1 MRIRRLFA
9 GVAVG
14 AVCVQV
20 SAHSSVAAYVEI
32 SIAVETETAGRPGQA
47 IRQEQE
53 PSEVLGQAFRQEQ
66 EPSEVLGQ
74 AFRQVQ
80 EPSEVLGQAFRQ
92 EQEPSEVLGQAIRQ
106 VQEPDKSQEA
116 SLRQEQELELGQE
129 QEQEQKQE
137 QEPDEAHEQEWKQ
150 ELEQEQER
158 ADTLKAAVF
167 TGRSVRHY
175 SDHQKFYLGKEDRE
189 GSATALETLKLIPGI
204 LVRDDEVS
212 MMNGKGL
219 TILLNGLPTTS
230 ASLSLLTPA
239 DIKSIDFYQN
249 APARYSFAGSGS
261 MVNIITRR
269 PGIGGNLMLNLKGA
283 VTTPWGNNAVSY
295 RQVLKN
301 TMIGI
306 EYSGKPT
313 KSGGYGIN
321 EFLEY
326 EAGGNRY
333 TKVKKGLDTDFTR
346 NRHNI
351 TLDLVRMKDENSA
364 LKAQFTLG
372 YEKKDWPVSQSA
384 LKTVTNLTTQES
396 TTSEVTDHKDDWSEY
411 LSPALDI
418 YWNRRFSDR
427 HELSVNFVATAYDTK
442 SRKGFYEYAGATPL
456 LSSTSLTDGRKYSGI
471 IEAVY
476 GWTLSEKH
484 KLGFG
489 ARTTAS
495 LAEQNSGNGEV
506 TVRSDINTDL
516 GRLWCEYSGNAG
528 GFSYSVGA
536 AMEHFGYETKA
547 SGRHDYIYF
556 RPLVQLN
563 YTFNDHS
570 SMYFNY
576 SSNTSTPKI
585 GWMGDA
591 SYYKDDKWLVRSNPE
606 LESYTTRDAMI
617 GYSFNNS
624 WLYINP
630 YILVYHN
637 DNQIIPIFSH
647 TDGLLVER
655 DENSGNMIAVMAAL
669 GGRIKPFRNIP
680 LSLTVYAMYND
691 QRLTGGGADRSVKSL
706 GGMAMLRYSGKKW
719 TAEAMYNQPFKS
731 ISDIGISKGE
741 NYGYFE
747 FARRIGK
754 NLRIG
759 AGMRYPFYHW
769 KVSEET
775 APGSPVTMKNTS
787 RMTSQKNTVI
797 LTCVYN
803 FSYGKKVRTVNQKIR
818 NADIDSGL

>member
-1 MRIRRLFA
+1 MDHRTTTRKNNA
-9 GVAVG
+9 GHIILSVLLL
-14 AVCVQV
+14 CQPLIL
-20 SAHSSVAAYVEI
+20 SAINTQREYSVPIE
-32 SIAVETETAGRPGQA
+32 ERGKNFEELQMGRPQD
-47 IRQEQE
+47 E
-53 PSEVLGQAFRQEQ
+53 PTT
-66 EPSEVLGQ
+66 
-74 AFRQVQ
+74 VQ
-80 EPSEVLGQAFRQ
+80 T
-92 EQEPSEVLGQAIRQ
+92 
-106 VQEPDKSQEA
+106 
-116 SLRQEQELELGQE
+116 
-129 QEQEQKQE
+129 
-137 QEPDEAHEQEWKQ
+137 
-150 ELEQEQER
+150 
-158 ADTLKAAVF
+158 DTLKAAVF
-167 TGRSVRHY
+167 TGRSVKHY
-175 SDHQKFYLGKEDRE
+175 SDHQKFYLSKEDRD
-189 GSATALETLKLIPGI
+189 SHSTALETLKLIPGI
-204 LVRDDEVS
+204 LVKDDEAKLL
-212 MMNGKGL
+212 NGKGL

-239 DIKSIDFYQN
+239 DIKSIDFYQS

-261 MVNIITRR
+261 LVNIITRR
-269 PGIGGNLMLNLKGA
+269 PGIGGNLMLNLKEA

-306 EYSGKPT
+306 EYSGKPS
-313 KSGGYGIN
+313 KSGGYGID

-326 EAGGNRY
+326 EAGGYLY
-333 TKVKKGLDTDFTR
+333 TKEKESQDTYFTR
-346 NRHNI
+346 NQHNVS
-351 TLDLVRMKDENSA
+351 LDLVRMKDEKSA
-364 LKAQFTLG
+364 LKAQFTLA

-384 LKTVTNLTTQES
+384 LKTVTNQTTKES

-427 HELSVNFVATAYDTK
+427 DELSVNFVATAFDTK

-471 IEAVY
+471 LEAVY
-476 GWTLSEKH
+476 DWRPSEKH
-484 KLGFG
+484 KFSFGF
-489 ARTTAS
+489 RSTAS
-495 LAEQNSGNGEV
+495 LAGQNSGNGEV

-528 GFSYSVGA
+528 GFSYSVGT

-576 SSNTSTPKI
+576 SSDTSTPKI

-606 LESYTTRDAMI
+606 LESFTTRDAMI

-691 QRLTGGGADRSVKSL
+691 QRLTGSGADRSVKSL

-719 TAEAMYNQPFKS
+719 TAEAMYNLPFKS

-747 FARRIGK
+747 FSRRIGK
-754 NLRIG
+754 NLRLG

-775 APGSPVTMKNTS
+775 APGSLVTMKNTS

-803 FSYGKKVRTVNQKIR
+803 FSYGKKARAVDQKIK
-818 NADIDSGL
+818 NADNDTGMF

>member
-1 MRIRRLFA
+1 MDHRTTTRKNNA
-9 GVAVG
+9 GHLILSVLLLCQPLILSAINTQREYSVPIEG
-14 AVCVQV
+14 RGKNFEELQV
-20 SAHSSVAAYVEI
+20 
-32 SIAVETETAGRPGQA
+32 GRPQDEPTTGQT
-47 IRQEQE
+47 
-53 PSEVLGQAFRQEQ
+53 
-66 EPSEVLGQ
+66 
-74 AFRQVQ
+74 
-80 EPSEVLGQAFRQ
+80 
-92 EQEPSEVLGQAIRQ
+92 
-106 VQEPDKSQEA
+106 
-116 SLRQEQELELGQE
+116 
-129 QEQEQKQE
+129 
-137 QEPDEAHEQEWKQ
+137 
-150 ELEQEQER
+150 
-158 ADTLKAAVF
+158 DTLKAAVF

-269 PGIGGNLMLNLKGA
+269 PGIGGSLMLNLKEA

-295 RQVLKN
+295 RQILKN

-306 EYSGKPT
+306 EYSGKPS
-313 KSGGYGIN
+313 KSGGYDID

-333 TKVKKGLDTDFTR
+333 TKEKKGLDTDFTR
-346 NRHNI
+346 NRHNV

-427 HELSVNFVATAYDTK
+427 HELSVNFVATAFDTK

-471 IEAVY
+471 LEAVY
-476 GWTLSEKH
+476 DWRPSEKH
-484 KLGFG
+484 KFSFGF
-489 ARTTAS
+489 RSTAS
-495 LAEQNSGNGEV
+495 LAGQNSGNGEV

-528 GFSYSVGA
+528 GFKYSVGA

-547 SGRHDYIYF
+547 SGRQDYIYF
-556 RPLVQLN
+556 RPLVQLS
-563 YTFNDHS
+563 YIFNDHS

-576 SSNTSTPKI
+576 SSDTSTPKI

-606 LESYTTRDAMI
+606 LESFTTRDAMI

-669 GGRIKPFRNIP
+669 GGRLKPFRNIP

-691 QRLTGGGADRSVKSL
+691 QRLTGSGADRSVKSL

-803 FSYGKKVRTVNQKIR
+803 FSYGKKARAVDQKIK
-818 NADIDSGL
+818 NADNDTGMF

>member
-20 SAHSSVAAYVEI
+20 SAHSSVAGFVEV
-32 SIAVETETAGRPGQA
+32 SIEVETETAGRPGT
-47 IRQEQE
+47 
-53 PSEVLGQAFRQEQ
+53 V
-66 EPSEVLGQ
+66 
-74 AFRQVQ
+74 
-80 EPSEVLGQAFRQ
+80 
-92 EQEPSEVLGQAIRQ
+92 
-106 VQEPDKSQEA
+106 
-116 SLRQEQELELGQE
+116 LRQEQG
-129 QEQEQKQE
+129 
-137 QEPDEAHEQEWKQ
+137 QEPDEAQEQEWKK

-269 PGIGGNLMLNLKGA
+269 PGIGGSLMLNLKEA

-295 RQVLKN
+295 RQILKN

-313 KSGGYGIN
+313 KSGGYGID

-326 EAGGNRY
+326 EAGGNLY
-333 TKVKKGLDTDFTR
+333 TKVKEGLDTDFTR
-346 NRHNI
+346 NQHNVS
-351 TLDLVRMKDENSA
+351 LDLVRMKDENSA

-372 YEKKDWPVSQSA
+372 YDKKDWPVSQSVI
-384 LKTVTNLTTQES
+384 KTVTDLSTNES
-396 TTSEVTDHKDDWSEY
+396 TTSEVIDRKDVWSEY
-411 LSPALDI
+411 LTPSLDI
-418 YWNRRFSDR
+418 YWNRNISDK
-427 HELSVNFVATAYDTK
+427 HELSVNFVGTAYDTK
-442 SRKGFYEYAGATPL
+442 SRKGFYEYDGATPL
-456 LSSTSLTDGRKYSGI
+456 LSSVTITEGSKYSGI
-471 IEAVY
+471 IEAVDD
-476 GWTLSEKH
+476 WRLSEKH
-484 KLGFG
+484 KLSFG
-489 ARTTAS
+489 LRS
-495 LAEQNSGNGEV
+495 IGSFSDQGSRNGDIQVQSE
-506 TVRSDINTDL
+506 INTVQN
-516 GRLWCEYSGNAG
+516 RLWGEYSGNLG
-528 GFSYSVGA
+528 GFSYSLGA
-536 AMEHFGYETKA
+536 AVEHFGYDTKE
-547 SGRHDYIYF
+547 SSRKDNLYV

-563 YTFNDHS
+563 FIFNDHS
-570 SMYFNY
+570 SMYFDY
-576 SSNTSTPKI
+576 SSKTETPKI
-585 GWMGDA
+585 GWLGDA
-591 SYYKDDKWLVRSNPE
+591 SYYKDDKWLVKSNPE
-606 LESYTTRDAMI
+606 LESYTTRDATL

-630 YILVYHN
+630 YVFVYYN

-647 TDGLLVER
+647 KDGLLVER
-655 DENSGNMIAVMAAL
+655 SENSGSMLCVMAAL
-669 GGRIKPFRNIP
+669 GCRIKPFKNIP
-680 LSLTVYAMYND
+680 VSLTVYAMYND
-691 QRLTGGGADRSVKSL
+691 QRLLGGGADRTVRSL
-706 GGMAMLRYSGKKW
+706 DGMAMLRYSGKKW
-719 TAEAMYNQPFKS
+719 TAEAMYHLPGKA
-731 ISDIGISKGE
+731 ISDIGFSKGE

-754 NLRIG
+754 NLRVG

-803 FSYGKKVRTVNQKIR
+803 FSYGKKARAVDQKIR
-818 NADIDSGL
+818 NTDNDTGLF

>member
-1 MRIRRLFA
+1 MDSRRLFCTLC
-9 GVAVG
+9 
-14 AVCVQV
+14 VCVIGIQ
-20 SAHSSVAAYVEI
+20 AEAFNLVA
-32 SIAVETETAGRPGQA
+32 
-47 IRQEQE
+47 E
-53 PSEVLGQAFRQEQ
+53 PV
-66 EPSEVLGQ
+66 
-74 AFRQVQ
+74 
-80 EPSEVLGQAFRQ
+80 
-92 EQEPSEVLGQAIRQ
+92 
-106 VQEPDKSQEA
+106 EA
-116 SLRQEQELELGQE
+116 S
-129 QEQEQKQE
+129 
-137 QEPDEAHEQEWKQ
+137 
-150 ELEQEQER
+150 ER
-158 ADTLKAAVF
+158 TDTLKAAVF
-167 TGRSVRHY
+167 TGRSVKHF

-239 DIKSIDFYQN
+239 DIKSIDFYQS

-261 MVNIITRR
+261 LVNIITRR
-269 PGIGGNLMLNLKGA
+269 PGIGGNLMLNLKEA

-306 EYSGKPT
+306 EYSGKPS
-313 KSGGYGIN
+313 KSGGYGID

-326 EAGGNRY
+326 EAGGYLY
-333 TKVKKGLDTDFTR
+333 TKEKESQDTYFTR
-346 NRHNI
+346 NQHNVS
-351 TLDLVRMKDENSA
+351 LDLVRMKDEKSA
-364 LKAQFTLG
+364 LKAQFTLA

-384 LKTVTNLTTQES
+384 LKTVTNQTTQES

-427 HELSVNFVATAYDTK
+427 DELSVNFVATAFDTK

-471 IEAVY
+471 LEAVY
-476 GWTLSEKH
+476 DWRPSEKH
-484 KLGFG
+484 KFSFGF
-489 ARTTAS
+489 RSTAS
-495 LAEQNSGNGEV
+495 LAGQNSGNGEV

-528 GFSYSVGA
+528 GFSYSVGT

-576 SSNTSTPKI
+576 SSDTSTPKI

-606 LESYTTRDAMI
+606 LESFTTRDAMI

-691 QRLTGGGADRSVKSL
+691 QRLTGSGADRSVKSL

-719 TAEAMYNQPFKS
+719 TAEAMYNLPFKS

-747 FARRIGK
+747 FSRRIGK
-754 NLRIG
+754 NLRLG

-775 APGSPVTMKNTS
+775 APGSLVTMKNTS

-803 FSYGKKVRTVNQKIR
+803 FSYGKKARAVDQKIK
-818 NADIDSGL
+818 NADNDTGLF

>member
-9 GVAVG
+9 GAAVG
-14 AVCVQV
+14 AVCVLV
-20 SAHSSVAAYVEI
+20 SAHSSVAAYVEV
-32 SIAVETETAGRPGQA
+32 SIVETETAGRPGQT
-47 IRQEQE
+47 
-53 PSEVLGQAFRQEQ
+53 FRQEQ
-66 EPSEVLGQ
+66 E
-74 AFRQVQ
+74 A
-80 EPSEVLGQAFRQ
+80 
-92 EQEPSEVLGQAIRQ
+92 
-106 VQEPDKSQEA
+106 DKSQEE
-116 SLRQEQELELGQE
+116 SLR
-129 QEQEQKQE
+129 
-137 QEPDEAHEQEWKQ
+137 QEPDEAQEQEWKQ

-167 TGRSVRHY
+167 TGRSVKHF
-175 SDHQKFYLGKEDRE
+175 SDHQKFYLNKEDRNTH
-189 GSATALETLKLIPGI
+189 ATALETLKLIPGI
-204 LVRDDEVS
+204 LVKDDEATLL
-212 MMNGKGL
+212 NGKGL

-269 PGIGGNLMLNLKGA
+269 PGIGGSLMLNLKGA
-283 VTTPWGNNAVSY
+283 VTTPWGNNAASY

-306 EYSGKPT
+306 EYSGKPS
-313 KSGGYGIN
+313 KSGGYGID

-333 TKVKKGLDTDFTR
+333 TKEKKGLDTDFTR
-346 NRHNI
+346 NRHNV
-351 TLDLVRMKDENSA
+351 TLELVRMKDENSA
-364 LKAQFTLG
+364 LKAQITLG

-570 SMYFNY
+570 SMYFN
-576 SSNTSTPKI
+576 
-585 GWMGDA
+585 
-591 SYYKDDKWLVRSNPE
+591 
-606 LESYTTRDAMI
+606 
-617 GYSFNNS
+617 
-624 WLYINP
+624 
-630 YILVYHN
+630 
-637 DNQIIPIFSH
+637 
-647 TDGLLVER
+647 LL
-655 DENSGNMIAVMAAL
+655 
-669 GGRIKPFRNIP
+669 
-680 LSLTVYAMYND
+680 LSAKT
-691 QRLTGGGADRSVKSL
+691 
-706 GGMAMLRYSGKKW
+706 
-719 TAEAMYNQPFKS
+719 F
-731 ISDIGISKGE
+731 
-741 NYGYFE
+741 
-747 FARRIGK
+747 
-754 NLRIG
+754 
-759 AGMRYPFYHW
+759 
-769 KVSEET
+769 
-775 APGSPVTMKNTS
+775 
-787 RMTSQKNTVI
+787 
-797 LTCVYN
+797 
-803 FSYGKKVRTVNQKIR
+803 
-818 NADIDSGL
+818 

>member
-1 MRIRRLFA
+1 MDHRTTTRKNNA
-9 GVAVG
+9 GHIILSVLLLCQPLILSAINTQREYSVPIEG
-14 AVCVQV
+14 RGKNFEELQV
-20 SAHSSVAAYVEI
+20 
-32 SIAVETETAGRPGQA
+32 GRPQDKPTTGQT
-47 IRQEQE
+47 
-53 PSEVLGQAFRQEQ
+53 
-66 EPSEVLGQ
+66 
-74 AFRQVQ
+74 
-80 EPSEVLGQAFRQ
+80 
-92 EQEPSEVLGQAIRQ
+92 
-106 VQEPDKSQEA
+106 
-116 SLRQEQELELGQE
+116 
-129 QEQEQKQE
+129 
-137 QEPDEAHEQEWKQ
+137 
-150 ELEQEQER
+150 
-158 ADTLKAAVF
+158 DTLKAAVF
-167 TGRSVRHY
+167 TGRSVKHY
-175 SDHQKFYLGKEDRE
+175 SDHQKFYLSKEDRD
-189 GSATALETLKLIPGI
+189 SHSTALETLKLIPGI
-204 LVRDDEVS
+204 LIKDDEAKLL
-212 MMNGKGL
+212 NGKGL

-239 DIKSIDFYQN
+239 DIKSIDFYQS

-261 MVNIITRR
+261 LVNIITRR
-269 PGIGGNLMLNLKGA
+269 PGIGGNLMLNLKEA

-295 RQVLKN
+295 RQILKN

-306 EYSGKPT
+306 EYSGKPS
-313 KSGGYGIN
+313 KSGGYGID

-326 EAGGNRY
+326 EAGGYRY
-333 TKVKKGLDTDFTR
+333 TKVKDGLDTDFTR
-346 NRHNI
+346 NQHNVS
-351 TLDLVRMKDENSA
+351 LDLVRMKDEKSA

-384 LKTVTNLTTQES
+384 LKTVTNLTTKES

-411 LSPALDI
+411 LSTALDI

-427 HELSVNFVATAYDTK
+427 DELSVNFVATAFDTK

-471 IEAVY
+471 LEAVY
-476 GWTLSEKH
+476 DWKPSEKH
-484 KLGFG
+484 KFSFGF
-489 ARTTAS
+489 RSTAS
-495 LAEQNSGNGEV
+495 LAGQNSGNGEV

-536 AMEHFGYETKA
+536 AMEHFGYETNA
-547 SGRHDYIYF
+547 AGRHDYIYF
-556 RPLVQLN
+556 RPIVQLN
-563 YTFNDHS
+563 YIFNDHS

-585 GWMGDA
+585 GWLGDA
-591 SYYKDDKWLVRSNPE
+591 SYYKDDKWLVRSNSR
-606 LESYTTRDAMI
+606 LESYTTRDATL

-630 YILVYHN
+630 YVFVYYN

-647 TDGLLVER
+647 KDGLLVER
-655 DENSGNMIAVMAAL
+655 SENSGSMLCVMAAL
-669 GGRIKPFRNIP
+669 GCRIKPFKNIP
-680 LSLTVYAMYND
+680 VSLTVYAMYND
-691 QRLTGGGADRSVKSL
+691 QRLLGGGADRTVRSL
-706 GGMAMLRYSGKKW
+706 DGMAMLRYSGKKW
-719 TAEAMYNQPFKS
+719 TAEAMYHLPGKA
-731 ISDIGISKGE
+731 ISDIGFSKGE

-754 NLRIG
+754 NLRVG

-803 FSYGKKVRTVNQKIR
+803 FSYGKKARAVDQKIR
-818 NADIDSGL
+818 NTDNDTGLF

>member
-1 MRIRRLFA
+1 MKSKRTLCGLVAIVICIQA
-9 GVAVG
+9 GAYR
-14 AVCVQV
+14 
-20 SAHSSVAAYVEI
+20 SVASTGSA
-32 SIAVETETAGRPGQA
+32 TGQVDTMKA
-47 IRQEQE
+47 LVA
-53 PSEVLGQAFRQEQ
+53 SGQT
-66 EPSEVLGQ
+66 
-74 AFRQVQ
+74 
-80 EPSEVLGQAFRQ
+80 
-92 EQEPSEVLGQAIRQ
+92 
-106 VQEPDKSQEA
+106 
-116 SLRQEQELELGQE
+116 
-129 QEQEQKQE
+129 
-137 QEPDEAHEQEWKQ
+137 
-150 ELEQEQER
+150 
-158 ADTLKAAVF
+158 DTLKAAVF

-269 PGIGGNLMLNLKGA
+269 PGIGGSLMLNLKEA

-295 RQVLKN
+295 RQILKN

-306 EYSGKPT
+306 EYSGKTT
-313 KSGGYGIN
+313 KSGGYGID

-326 EAGGNRY
+326 EAGGNLY
-333 TKVKKGLDTDFTR
+333 TKVKEGLDTDFTR
-346 NRHNI
+346 NRHNVS
-351 TLDLVRMKDENSA
+351 LDLVRMKDEKSA

-384 LKTVTNLTTQES
+384 LKTVTNLTTKES

-427 HELSVNFVATAYDTK
+427 HELSVNFVATAFDTK
-442 SRKGFYEYAGATPL
+442 SRKGFYEYAGATPI

-471 IEAVY
+471 LEAVY
-476 GWTLSEKH
+476 DWRPSEKH
-484 KLGFG
+484 KFSFGF
-489 ARTTAS
+489 RSTAS
-495 LAEQNSGNGEV
+495 LAGQNSGNGEV
-506 TVRSDINTDL
+506 SVRSDINTDL

-556 RPLVQLN
+556 RPLIQLS
-563 YTFNDHS
+563 YMFNDHS

-606 LESYTTRDAMI
+606 LESYTTRNAMI

-647 TDGLLVER
+647 TDGLLVEM
-655 DENSGNMIAVMAAL
+655 DENSGNMLAVMAAL
-669 GGRIKPFRNIP
+669 GSRIKPFRNIP

-803 FSYGKKVRTVNQKIR
+803 FSYGKKARAIDQKIK
-818 NADIDSGL
+818 NADNDTGMF

>member
-14 AVCVQV
+14 AVCVLV
-20 SAHSSVAAYVEI
+20 SAHSSVAGYVEV
-32 SIAVETETAGRPGQA
+32 SIVETETAGRPWQTF
-47 IRQEQE
+47 RQEQE
-53 PSEVLGQAFRQEQ
+53 ASEVLGQTFRQEQ
-66 EPSEVLGQ
+66 E
-74 AFRQVQ
+74 A
-80 EPSEVLGQAFRQ
+80 
-92 EQEPSEVLGQAIRQ
+92 
-106 VQEPDKSQEA
+106 DKSQEE
-116 SLRQEQELELGQE
+116 SLRQG
-129 QEQEQKQE
+129 
-137 QEPDEAHEQEWKQ
+137 QEPDEAQEQEWKQ

-204 LVRDDEVS
+204 LVRDDEIS

-230 ASLSLLTPA
+230 ASLSLLTPE

-269 PGIGGNLMLNLKGA
+269 PGIGGSLMLNLKEA
-283 VTTPWGNNAVSY
+283 VTTPWGNNAASY

-313 KSGGYGIN
+313 KSGGYGID

-333 TKVKKGLDTDFTR
+333 TKEKKGLDTDFTR
-346 NRHNI
+346 NRHNV
-351 TLDLVRMKDENSA
+351 TLELVRMKDENSA

-396 TTSEVTDHKDDWSEY
+396 TTSEVTDHKDNWSEY

-427 HELSVNFVATAYDTK
+427 HELSVNFVATAYDTR
-442 SRKGFYEYAGATPL
+442 SRKGFYEYAGATPI

-495 LAEQNSGNGEV
+495 LAEQDSGNGEV

-516 GRLWCEYSGNAG
+516 GRLWCDYSGNAG

-719 TAEAMYNQPFKS
+719 TAEAMYNLPFKS

-754 NLRIG
+754 NLRLG

-775 APGSPVTMKNTS
+775 APESLVTMKNTS

>member
-1 MRIRRLFA
+1 
-9 GVAVG
+9 
-14 AVCVQV
+14 
-20 SAHSSVAAYVEI
+20 
-32 SIAVETETAGRPGQA
+32 
-47 IRQEQE
+47 
-53 PSEVLGQAFRQEQ
+53 
-66 EPSEVLGQ
+66 
-74 AFRQVQ
+74 
-80 EPSEVLGQAFRQ
+80 
-92 EQEPSEVLGQAIRQ
+92 
-106 VQEPDKSQEA
+106 
-116 SLRQEQELELGQE
+116 
-129 QEQEQKQE
+129 
-137 QEPDEAHEQEWKQ
+137 
-150 ELEQEQER
+150 
-158 ADTLKAAVF
+158 
-167 TGRSVRHY
+167 
-175 SDHQKFYLGKEDRE
+175 
-189 GSATALETLKLIPGI
+189 
-204 LVRDDEVS
+204 
-212 MMNGKGL
+212 
-219 TILLNGLPTTS
+219 
-230 ASLSLLTPA
+230 
-239 DIKSIDFYQN
+239 
-249 APARYSFAGSGS
+249 
-261 MVNIITRR
+261 
-269 PGIGGNLMLNLKGA
+269 
-283 VTTPWGNNAVSY
+283 
-295 RQVLKN
+295 
-301 TMIGI
+301 MIGI

-313 KSGGYGIN
+313 KSGGYGID

-326 EAGGNRY
+326 EAGGNLY
-333 TKVKKGLDTDFTR
+333 TKVKDGLDTDFTR
-346 NRHNI
+346 NRHNV

-396 TTSEVTDHKDDWSEY
+396 TTSEVTDHKDNWSEY

-442 SRKGFYEYAGATPL
+442 SRKGFYEYAGATHL

-647 TDGLLVER
+647 TDGLLVEM
-655 DENSGNMIAVMAAL
+655 DENSGYMIAVMAAL
-669 GGRIKPFRNIP
+669 SGRIKPFRNIP

-719 TAEAMYNQPFKS
+719 TAEAMYNLPFKS

-775 APGSPVTMKNTS
+775 APGSPVTMKT
-787 RMTSQKNTVI
+787 QA
-797 LTCVYN
+797 
-803 FSYGKKVRTVNQKIR
+803 G
-818 NADIDSGL
+818 

>member
-14 AVCVQV
+14 AVCVLV
-20 SAHSSVAAYVEI
+20 SAHSSIAGYVEV
-32 SIAVETETAGRPGQA
+32 SIVETETAGRPGQT
-47 IRQEQE
+47 
-53 PSEVLGQAFRQEQ
+53 FRQEQ
-66 EPSEVLGQ
+66 E
-74 AFRQVQ
+74 A
-80 EPSEVLGQAFRQ
+80 
-92 EQEPSEVLGQAIRQ
+92 
-106 VQEPDKSQEA
+106 DKSQEE
-116 SLRQEQELELGQE
+116 SLRQG
-129 QEQEQKQE
+129 
-137 QEPDEAHEQEWKQ
+137 QEPDEAQEQEWKQ

-204 LVRDDEVS
+204 LVRDDEIS

-230 ASLSLLTPA
+230 ASLSLLTPE

-269 PGIGGNLMLNLKGA
+269 PGIGGSLMLNLKEA
-283 VTTPWGNNAVSY
+283 VTTPWGNNAASY

-313 KSGGYGIN
+313 KSGGYGID

-333 TKVKKGLDTDFTR
+333 TKEKKGLDTDFTR
-346 NRHNI
+346 NRHNV
-351 TLDLVRMKDENSA
+351 TLELVRMKDENSA

-384 LKTVTNLTTQES
+384 HKTVTNLTTQES

-506 TVRSDINTDL
+506 TVRSDINIDL

-528 GFSYSVGA
+528 GFRYSVGA

-585 GWMGDA
+585 G
-591 SYYKDDKWLVRSNPE
+591 
-606 LESYTTRDAMI
+606 
-617 GYSFNNS
+617 
-624 WLYINP
+624 
-630 YILVYHN
+630 
-637 DNQIIPIFSH
+637 
-647 TDGLLVER
+647 
-655 DENSGNMIAVMAAL
+655 
-669 GGRIKPFRNIP
+669 
-680 LSLTVYAMYND
+680 
-691 QRLTGGGADRSVKSL
+691 
-706 GGMAMLRYSGKKW
+706 
-719 TAEAMYNQPFKS
+719 
-731 ISDIGISKGE
+731 
-741 NYGYFE
+741 
-747 FARRIGK
+747 
-754 NLRIG
+754 
-759 AGMRYPFYHW
+759 
-769 KVSEET
+769 
-775 APGSPVTMKNTS
+775 
-787 RMTSQKNTVI
+787 
-797 LTCVYN
+797 
-803 FSYGKKVRTVNQKIR
+803 
-818 NADIDSGL
+818 

>member
-1 MRIRRLFA
+1 MKAL
-9 GVAVG
+9 VA
-14 AVCVQV
+14 
-20 SAHSSVAAYVEI
+20 S
-32 SIAVETETAGRPGQA
+32 GQT
-47 IRQEQE
+47 
-53 PSEVLGQAFRQEQ
+53 
-66 EPSEVLGQ
+66 
-74 AFRQVQ
+74 
-80 EPSEVLGQAFRQ
+80 
-92 EQEPSEVLGQAIRQ
+92 
-106 VQEPDKSQEA
+106 
-116 SLRQEQELELGQE
+116 
-129 QEQEQKQE
+129 
-137 QEPDEAHEQEWKQ
+137 
-150 ELEQEQER
+150 
-158 ADTLKAAVF
+158 DTLKAAVF
-167 TGRSVRHY
+167 TGRSVKHF
-175 SDHQKFYLGKEDRE
+175 SDHQKFYLNKEDRN
-189 GSATALETLKLIPGI
+189 SHATALETLKLIPGI
-204 LVRDDEVS
+204 LVKDDEATLL
-212 MMNGKGL
+212 NGKGL

-269 PGIGGNLMLNLKGA
+269 PGIGGSLMLNLKEA

-295 RQVLKN
+295 RQILKN

-313 KSGGYGIN
+313 KSGGYGID

-326 EAGGNRY
+326 EAGGNLY
-333 TKVKKGLDTDFTR
+333 TKVKEGLDTDFTR
-346 NRHNI
+346 NRHNVS
-351 TLDLVRMKDENSA
+351 LDLVRMKDENSA

-384 LKTVTNLTTQES
+384 LKTVTNLTTLES

-624 WLYINP
+624 
-630 YILVYHN
+630 
-637 DNQIIPIFSH
+637 
-647 TDGLLVER
+647 
-655 DENSGNMIAVMAAL
+655 
-669 GGRIKPFRNIP
+669 
-680 LSLTVYAMYND
+680 
-691 QRLTGGGADRSVKSL
+691 
-706 GGMAMLRYSGKKW
+706 
-719 TAEAMYNQPFKS
+719 
-731 ISDIGISKGE
+731 
-741 NYGYFE
+741 
-747 FARRIGK
+747 
-754 NLRIG
+754 
-759 AGMRYPFYHW
+759 
-769 KVSEET
+769 
-775 APGSPVTMKNTS
+775 
-787 RMTSQKNTVI
+787 
-797 LTCVYN
+797 
-803 FSYGKKVRTVNQKIR
+803 
-818 NADIDSGL
+818 

>member
-1 MRIRRLFA
+1 MDSRRLFCTLC
-9 GVAVG
+9 
-14 AVCVQV
+14 VCVIGIQ
-20 SAHSSVAAYVEI
+20 AEAFHPVA
-32 SIAVETETAGRPGQA
+32 
-47 IRQEQE
+47 E
-53 PSEVLGQAFRQEQ
+53 PV
-66 EPSEVLGQ
+66 
-74 AFRQVQ
+74 
-80 EPSEVLGQAFRQ
+80 
-92 EQEPSEVLGQAIRQ
+92 
-106 VQEPDKSQEA
+106 EA
-116 SLRQEQELELGQE
+116 S
-129 QEQEQKQE
+129 
-137 QEPDEAHEQEWKQ
+137 
-150 ELEQEQER
+150 ER
-158 ADTLKAAVF
+158 TDTLKAAVF

-239 DIKSIDFYQN
+239 DIKSIDFYQS

-261 MVNIITRR
+261 LVNIITRR
-269 PGIGGNLMLNLKGA
+269 PGIGGNLMLNLKEA

-295 RQVLKN
+295 RQILKN

-306 EYSGKPT
+306 EYSGKPS
-313 KSGGYGIN
+313 KSGGYGID

-326 EAGGNRY
+326 EAGGYRY
-333 TKVKKGLDTDFTR
+333 TKVKDGLDTDFTR
-346 NRHNI
+346 NQHNVS
-351 TLDLVRMKDENSA
+351 LDLVRMKDEKSA

-384 LKTVTNLTTQES
+384 LKTVTNLTTKES

-411 LSPALDI
+411 LSTALDI

-427 HELSVNFVATAYDTK
+427 DELSVNFVATAFDTK

-471 IEAVY
+471 LEAVY
-476 GWTLSEKH
+476 DWKPSEKH
-484 KLGFG
+484 KFSFGF
-489 ARTTAS
+489 RSTAS
-495 LAEQNSGNGEV
+495 LAGQNSGNGEV

-536 AMEHFGYETKA
+536 AMEHFGYETNA
-547 SGRHDYIYF
+547 AGRHDYIYF
-556 RPLVQLN
+556 RPIVQLN
-563 YTFNDHS
+563 YIFNDHS

-585 GWMGDA
+585 GWLGDA
-591 SYYKDDKWLVRSNPE
+591 SYYKDDKWLVRSNSR
-606 LESYTTRDAMI
+606 LESYTTRDATL

-630 YILVYHN
+630 YVFVYYN

-647 TDGLLVER
+647 KDGLLVER
-655 DENSGNMIAVMAAL
+655 SENSGSMLCVMAAL
-669 GGRIKPFRNIP
+669 GCRIKPFKNIP
-680 LSLTVYAMYND
+680 VSLTVYAMYND
-691 QRLTGGGADRSVKSL
+691 QRLLGGGADRTVRSL
-706 GGMAMLRYSGKKW
+706 DGMAMLRYSGKKW
-719 TAEAMYNQPFKS
+719 TAEAMYHLPGKA
-731 ISDIGISKGE
+731 ISDIGFSKGE

-754 NLRIG
+754 NLRVG

-803 FSYGKKVRTVNQKIR
+803 FSYGKKARAVDQKIR
-818 NADIDSGL
+818 NTDNDTGLF

>member
-1 MRIRRLFA
+1 MDSRRLFCTLC
-9 GVAVG
+9 
-14 AVCVQV
+14 VCVIGIQ
-20 SAHSSVAAYVEI
+20 AEAFNLVA
-32 SIAVETETAGRPGQA
+32 
-47 IRQEQE
+47 E
-53 PSEVLGQAFRQEQ
+53 PV
-66 EPSEVLGQ
+66 
-74 AFRQVQ
+74 
-80 EPSEVLGQAFRQ
+80 
-92 EQEPSEVLGQAIRQ
+92 
-106 VQEPDKSQEA
+106 EA
-116 SLRQEQELELGQE
+116 S
-129 QEQEQKQE
+129 
-137 QEPDEAHEQEWKQ
+137 
-150 ELEQEQER
+150 ER
-158 ADTLKAAVF
+158 TDTLKAAVF
-167 TGRSVRHY
+167 TERSVKHF
-175 SDHQKFYLGKEDRE
+175 SDHQKFYLSKEDRD
-189 GSATALETLKLIPGI
+189 SHSTALETLKLIPGI
-204 LVRDDEVS
+204 LVKDDEAKLL
-212 MMNGKGL
+212 NGKGL

-261 MVNIITRR
+261 LVNIITRR
-269 PGIGGNLMLNLKGA
+269 PGIGGNLMLNLKEA

-306 EYSGKPT
+306 EYSGKPS
-313 KSGGYGIN
+313 KSGGYGID

-326 EAGGNRY
+326 EAGGYRY
-333 TKVKKGLDTDFTR
+333 TKVKDGLDTDFTR
-346 NRHNI
+346 NQHNVS
-351 TLDLVRMKDENSA
+351 LDLVRMKDEKSA

-384 LKTVTNLTTQES
+384 LKTVTNLTTKES

-427 HELSVNFVATAYDTK
+427 HELSVNFVATAFDTK

-471 IEAVY
+471 LEAVY
-476 GWTLSEKH
+476 DWRPSEKH
-484 KLGFG
+484 KFSFGF
-489 ARTTAS
+489 RSTAS
-495 LAEQNSGNGEV
+495 LAGQNSGNGEV
-506 TVRSDINTDL
+506 SVRSDINTDL

-556 RPLVQLN
+556 RPLVQLS
-563 YTFNDHS
+563 YIFNDHS

-576 SSNTSTPKI
+576 SSDTSTPKI

-591 SYYKDDKWLVRSNPE
+591 SYYKDDKWLVRSNSR
-606 LESYTTRDAMI
+606 LESYTTRDATL

-630 YILVYHN
+630 YVFVYYN

-647 TDGLLVER
+647 KDGLLVER
-655 DENSGNMIAVMAAL
+655 SENSGSMLCVMAAL
-669 GGRIKPFRNIP
+669 GCRIKPFKNIP
-680 LSLTVYAMYND
+680 VSLTVYAMYND
-691 QRLTGGGADRSVKSL
+691 QRLLGGGADRTVRSL
-706 GGMAMLRYSGKKW
+706 DGMAMLRYSGKKW
-719 TAEAMYNQPFKS
+719 TAEAIYHLPGKA
-731 ISDIGISKGE
+731 ISDIGFSKGE

-747 FARRIGK
+747 FSRRIGK
-754 NLRIG
+754 NLRLG

-775 APGSPVTMKNTS
+775 APGSLVTMKNTS

-803 FSYGKKVRTVNQKIR
+803 FSYGKKARAIDQKIK
-818 NADIDSGL
+818 NSDNDTGLF

>member
-1 MRIRRLFA
+1 MDHRTTTRKNNAEHIILSVLLLCQPLILSAINPQRGYSVPIEEHGKNFEEL
-9 GVAVG
+9 
-14 AVCVQV
+14 QV
-20 SAHSSVAAYVEI
+20 
-32 SIAVETETAGRPGQA
+32 GRPQDEPTTGQT
-47 IRQEQE
+47 
-53 PSEVLGQAFRQEQ
+53 
-66 EPSEVLGQ
+66 
-74 AFRQVQ
+74 
-80 EPSEVLGQAFRQ
+80 
-92 EQEPSEVLGQAIRQ
+92 
-106 VQEPDKSQEA
+106 
-116 SLRQEQELELGQE
+116 
-129 QEQEQKQE
+129 
-137 QEPDEAHEQEWKQ
+137 
-150 ELEQEQER
+150 
-158 ADTLKAAVF
+158 DTLKAAVF
-167 TGRSVRHY
+167 TGRSVKHF
-175 SDHQKFYLGKEDRE
+175 SDHQKFYLSKDDRD
-189 GSATALETLKLIPGI
+189 SHSTALETLKLIPGI
-204 LVRDDEVS
+204 LIKDDEVTLL
-212 MMNGKGL
+212 NGKGL

-239 DIKSIDFYQN
+239 DIKSIDFYQS

-261 MVNIITRR
+261 LVNIITRR
-269 PGIGGNLMLNLKGA
+269 PGIGGNLMLNLKEA

-306 EYSGKPT
+306 EYSGKPS
-313 KSGGYGIN
+313 KSGGYGID

-326 EAGGNRY
+326 EAGGYRY
-333 TKVKKGLDTDFTR
+333 TKVKDGLDTDFTR
-346 NRHNI
+346 NQHNVS
-351 TLDLVRMKDENSA
+351 LDLVRMKDENSA

-506 TVRSDINTDL
+506 SVRSDINTDL

-576 SSNTSTPKI
+576 SSDTSTPKI

-647 TDGLLVER
+647 TDGLLVEM
-655 DENSGNMIAVMAAL
+655 DENSGNMLAVMAAL

-691 QRLTGGGADRSVKSL
+691 QRLTGSGADRSVKSL

-719 TAEAMYNQPFKS
+719 TAEAMYNLPFKS

-747 FARRIGK
+747 FSRRIGK
-754 NLRIG
+754 NLRLG

-803 FSYGKKVRTVNQKIR
+803 FSYGKKVRAIDQKIK
-818 NADIDSGL
+818 NADNDTGMF

>member
-1 MRIRRLFA
+1 MKSKRTLCGLVAIVICIQA
-9 GVAVG
+9 GAYR
-14 AVCVQV
+14 
-20 SAHSSVAAYVEI
+20 SVASTGSA
-32 SIAVETETAGRPGQA
+32 TGQVDTMKA
-47 IRQEQE
+47 LVASEQT
-53 PSEVLGQAFRQEQ
+53 
-66 EPSEVLGQ
+66 
-74 AFRQVQ
+74 
-80 EPSEVLGQAFRQ
+80 
-92 EQEPSEVLGQAIRQ
+92 
-106 VQEPDKSQEA
+106 
-116 SLRQEQELELGQE
+116 
-129 QEQEQKQE
+129 
-137 QEPDEAHEQEWKQ
+137 
-150 ELEQEQER
+150 
-158 ADTLKAAVF
+158 DTLKAAVF
-167 TGRSVRHY
+167 TGRSVKHF
-175 SDHQKFYLGKEDRE
+175 SDHQKFYLNKEDRNTH
-189 GSATALETLKLIPGI
+189 ATALETLKLIPGI
-204 LVRDDEVS
+204 LVKDDEATL
-212 MMNGKGL
+212 MNGKGL

-261 MVNIITRR
+261 LVNIITRR
-269 PGIGGNLMLNLKGA
+269 PGIGGSLMLNLKEA

-313 KSGGYGIN
+313 KSGGYGID

-326 EAGGNRY
+326 EAGGNLY
-333 TKVKKGLDTDFTR
+333 TKVKEGLDTDFTR
-346 NRHNI
+346 NQHNVS
-351 TLDLVRMKDENSA
+351 LDLVRMKDENSA

-536 AMEHFGYETKA
+536 AMEHFGYETNA
-547 SGRHDYIYF
+547 AGRHDYIYF
-556 RPLVQLN
+556 RPIVQLN
-563 YTFNDHS
+563 YIFNDHS

-585 GWMGDA
+585 GWLGDA
-591 SYYKDDKWLVRSNPE
+591 SYYKDDKWLVRSNSR
-606 LESYTTRDAMI
+606 LESYTTRDATL

-630 YILVYHN
+630 YVFVYYN

-647 TDGLLVER
+647 KDGLLVER
-655 DENSGNMIAVMAAL
+655 SENSGSMLCVMAAL
-669 GGRIKPFRNIP
+669 GCRIKPFKNIP
-680 LSLTVYAMYND
+680 VSLTVYAMYND
-691 QRLTGGGADRSVKSL
+691 QRLLGGGADRTVRSL
-706 GGMAMLRYSGKKW
+706 DGMAMLRYSGKKW
-719 TAEAMYNQPFKS
+719 TAEAMYHLPGKA

-754 NLRIG
+754 NLRLG

-775 APGSPVTMKNTS
+775 APGSLVTMKNTS

-803 FSYGKKVRTVNQKIR
+803 FSYGKKARAVDQKIR
-818 NADIDSGL
+818 NTDNDTGLF

>member
-9 GVAVG
+9 GAAVG
-14 AVCVQV
+14 AVCVLV
-20 SAHSSVAAYVEI
+20 SAHSSVAAYVEV
-32 SIAVETETAGRPGQA
+32 SIVETETAGRPGQT
-47 IRQEQE
+47 
-53 PSEVLGQAFRQEQ
+53 FRQEQ
-66 EPSEVLGQ
+66 E
-74 AFRQVQ
+74 A
-80 EPSEVLGQAFRQ
+80 
-92 EQEPSEVLGQAIRQ
+92 SEVLGQAIRQ
-106 VQEPDKSQEA
+106 ELEPGEVLGQTFRQEQEADKSQEE
-116 SLRQEQELELGQE
+116 SLR
-129 QEQEQKQE
+129 
-137 QEPDEAHEQEWKQ
+137 QEPDEAQEQEWKQ
-150 ELEQEQER
+150 ELEQEQEI

-269 PGIGGNLMLNLKGA
+269 PGIGGSLMLNLKEA

-295 RQVLKN
+295 RQILKN

-313 KSGGYGIN
+313 KSGGYGID

-326 EAGGNRY
+326 EAGGNLY
-333 TKVKKGLDTDFTR
+333 TKVKEGLDTDFTR
-346 NRHNI
+346 NRHNVS
-351 TLDLVRMKDENSA
+351 LDLVRMKDENSA

-442 SRKGFYEYAGATPL
+442 SRKGFYEYAGATPI

-495 LAEQNSGNGEV
+495 LAEQNSGNGKV

-516 GRLWCEYSGNAG
+516 GRL
-528 GFSYSVGA
+528 
-536 AMEHFGYETKA
+536 
-547 SGRHDYIYF
+547 
-556 RPLVQLN
+556 
-563 YTFNDHS
+563 
-570 SMYFNY
+570 
-576 SSNTSTPKI
+576 
-585 GWMGDA
+585 
-591 SYYKDDKWLVRSNPE
+591 
-606 LESYTTRDAMI
+606 
-617 GYSFNNS
+617 
-624 WLYINP
+624 
-630 YILVYHN
+630 
-637 DNQIIPIFSH
+637 
-647 TDGLLVER
+647 
-655 DENSGNMIAVMAAL
+655 
-669 GGRIKPFRNIP
+669 
-680 LSLTVYAMYND
+680 
-691 QRLTGGGADRSVKSL
+691 
-706 GGMAMLRYSGKKW
+706 
-719 TAEAMYNQPFKS
+719 
-731 ISDIGISKGE
+731 
-741 NYGYFE
+741 
-747 FARRIGK
+747 
-754 NLRIG
+754 
-759 AGMRYPFYHW
+759 
-769 KVSEET
+769 
-775 APGSPVTMKNTS
+775 
-787 RMTSQKNTVI
+787 
-797 LTCVYN
+797 
-803 FSYGKKVRTVNQKIR
+803 
-818 NADIDSGL
+818 